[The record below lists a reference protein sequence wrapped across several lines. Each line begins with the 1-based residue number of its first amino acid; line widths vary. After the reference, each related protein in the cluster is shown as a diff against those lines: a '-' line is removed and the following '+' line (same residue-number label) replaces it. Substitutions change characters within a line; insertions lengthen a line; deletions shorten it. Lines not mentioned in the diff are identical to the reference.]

1 MSLLPVLRAWFF
13 GTAEPP
19 ADIPAGRRSIAAVTH
34 RRTAVLEN
42 GRTAIL
48 SASHRD
54 TVLERGRTIALS
66 THRRTAEV
74 AR

>member
-13 GTAEPP
+13 GTVDPP
-19 ADIPAGRRSIAAVTH
+19 TDIPAGRRSIAAVPH
-34 RRTAVLEN
+34 RRTAVLE
-42 GRTAIL
+42 
-48 SASHRD
+48 
-54 TVLERGRTIALS
+54 RGRTITLT